1 MEPHLVDSLVD
12 SLVLLQEAV
21 ARVLENQP
29 SKKLAKCNTLSTELN
44 IFLRF
49 ILFISISLCTS
60 IFIFI
65 KEIFMFWDQRLYFAV
80 RKVLKIRNV
89 FRHVYL
95 FVSTSHLTY
104 LYAFLSL
111 SPSPYFSPPLSLS
124 LSLLTHIYFTYLCE
138 YLEDLFR
145 QIYQCFSFLIFRNL
159 LAYRIVPEWSST
171 WW

>member
-1 MEPHLVDSLVD
+1 MDSLVD

-65 KEIFMFWDQRLYFAV
+65 KEIFMF
-80 RKVLKIRNV
+80 
-89 FRHVYL
+89 
-95 FVSTSHLTY
+95 
-104 LYAFLSL
+104 
-111 SPSPYFSPPLSLS
+111 
-124 LSLLTHIYFTYLCE
+124 
-138 YLEDLFR
+138 
-145 QIYQCFSFLIFRNL
+145 
-159 LAYRIVPEWSST
+159 
-171 WW
+171 